1 MKQTLLNAEELTVK
15 YALNELDPTEARLLE
30 AAMNDDQDLLIE
42 AESQRRTWARVRS
55 LPLMN
60 APAGLLDDTVRMAV
74 AAHRKPKVRI
84 LPFSP
89 AWRWA
94 AAASILVIASI
105 PFLRDTDPALVPAAA
120 TADVTTEAPDTRQPT
135 EPWVDN
141 QDVIR
146 LQDTANATA
155 TTDSAGQLVPIDP
168 NNPSANGVAPR
179 QLQLTGSKRTP

>member
-1 MKQTLLNAEELTVK
+1 MKQKLPNADELTVK

-30 AAMNDDQDLLIE
+30 AAMNEDQDLLIE
-42 AESQRRTWARVRS
+42 AESQRQTWAKVSR

-60 APAGLLDDTVRMAV
+60 APAGLLEDTVRMAV
-74 AAHRKPKVRI
+74 AARRTPKARI
-84 LPFSP
+84 LSFSP

-105 PFLRDTDPALVPAAA
+105 PFLTDAEQAALPAAA
-120 TADVTTEAPDTRQPT
+120 TAEVEMAAPDTQPRS

-155 TTDSAGQLVPIDP
+155 KTDSAGRLTPVDP
-168 NNPSANGVAPR
+168 NAPSANGVAPR